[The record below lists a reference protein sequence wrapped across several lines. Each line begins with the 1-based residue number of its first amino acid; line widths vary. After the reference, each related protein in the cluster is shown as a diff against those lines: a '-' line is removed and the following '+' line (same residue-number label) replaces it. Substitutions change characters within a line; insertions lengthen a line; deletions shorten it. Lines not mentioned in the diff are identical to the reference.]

1 MRTQGL
7 LLSGL
12 VFALLI
18 AIFAVINVD
27 SVQVNFLFAQTS
39 LPLILVILGSAL
51 LGGASVGLFGIIRSF
66 KLQKRLKAQQKELDG
81 LRTQDRLE
89 TAPALADGPL
99 PASAIEAEPAVR
111 PSAE

>member
-7 LLSGL
+7 LISGL

-18 AIFAVINVD
+18 AIFAAINVD
-27 SVQVNFLFAQTS
+27 PVQVNFLFAQTN

-66 KLQKRLKAQQKELDG
+66 RLQKQLKAQQKELDG
-81 LRTQDRLE
+81 LRAQARLE
-89 TAPALADGPL
+89 TAPVLADDPL
-99 PASAIEAEPAVR
+99 PAGSIEAGPAAR